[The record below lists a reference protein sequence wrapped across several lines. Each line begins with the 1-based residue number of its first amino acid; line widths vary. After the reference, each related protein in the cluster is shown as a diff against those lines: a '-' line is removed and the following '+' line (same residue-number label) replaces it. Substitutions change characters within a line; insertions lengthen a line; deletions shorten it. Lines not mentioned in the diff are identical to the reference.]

1 MAYWVL
7 KCLLSP
13 VLFGCWRV
21 KVEGRR
27 HVPGRGPVILAANHV
42 SFCDSLF
49 LPLVLWRKVTFV
61 AKAEY
66 FDSWRTAWFFRAA
79 GQIPMRREGG
89 SVSERAL
96 AAAREV
102 LASRRVLGI
111 YPEGTRSPDG
121 RLYRGH
127 TGVARLAL
135 ECGAPIVP
143 VAMIG
148 TTAVQPPGSMWLRPF
163 RRIEVRFGP
172 PLDVRRFAGATDGP
186 LALRGI
192 TDELMSEIHRLSGQE
207 YVDHY
212 AKRHDVVGSPGA
224 PPVRPIAP
232 AEIHPVVLDEGDH
245 PGPGPDPGPDP
256 DPDPYPDPGPDPD
269 PGHGPDAARTL
280 PGTDAA
286 RTLPGIDE
294 QVARGTGEPS
304 PQAHPAA

>member
-27 HVPGRGPVILAANHV
+27 HVPKRGPVILAPNHV

-89 SVSERAL
+89 SASERAL
-96 AAAREV
+96 AAARDV
-102 LASRRVLGI
+102 LRAGGVLGI

-135 ECGAPIVP
+135 ECGVPVIP

-148 TTAVQPPGSMWLRPF
+148 TTAVQPRGSMWLRPL
-163 RRIEVRFGP
+163 RRVEVRFGP
-172 PLDVRRFAGATDGP
+172 PLDVRRFAGAADDP
-186 LALRGI
+186 LVLRTL
-192 TDELMSEIHRLSGQE
+192 TDELMFEIRRLSGQE

-212 AKRHDVVGSPGA
+212 AKRHDAVGSPDVASVRSVVPIEIRGTTPADGDGVGA
-224 PPVRPIAP
+224 V
-232 AEIHPVVLDEGDH
+232 
-245 PGPGPDPGPDP
+245 
-256 DPDPYPDPGPDPD
+256 
-269 PGHGPDAARTL
+269 AARSE
-280 PGTDAA
+280 PGTDE
-286 RTLPGIDE
+286 RG
-294 QVARGTGEPS
+294 ARGLAEPS